1 MIADDIIFEYPK
13 CDRLIIIGDIHG
25 DIKRLK
31 NILLDAKIINNNIE
45 WIAEPNNTI
54 VVQMGDQV
62 DSLNRDESIPDWE
75 VLEDIEVLYFTDLLD
90 KMALSKGGR
99 FISIVGNHEFMNVIG
114 NFSYVSRK
122 SLNNDLVKRQN
133 LFKPKGTLSPIL
145 CKRPIIL
152 KIGDLLFCHAG
163 LTLDHINLLKKY
175 DKDISYINK
184 IWRNFV
190 LHSNVLK
197 EDKELFD
204 KILLDFEGILWT
216 RNLNSPKE
224 LKTMI
229 NNLGCSF
236 MFVGHTVMNGVKLYE
251 NSVWYTDTGISRAF
265 GTNNYQYLEIIG
277 HHIYIKEIK

>member
-1 MIADDIIFEYPK
+1 M
-13 CDRLIIIGDIHG
+13 
-25 DIKRLK
+25 
-31 NILLDAKIINNNIE
+31 INNNIE
-45 WIAEPNNTI
+45 WIAEPKNTI

-114 NFSYVSRK
+114 NFSYVSKK
-122 SLNNDLVKRQN
+122 SLNNDLVKRHN

-163 LTLDHINLLKKY
+163 LTQDHINLLKKY
-175 DKDISYINK
+175 NKDISYINK

-224 LKTMI
+224 LKSMI

-265 GTNNYQYLEIIG
+265 GTNNYQYLEIVG
-277 HHIYIKEIK
+277 HQIYIKEIK